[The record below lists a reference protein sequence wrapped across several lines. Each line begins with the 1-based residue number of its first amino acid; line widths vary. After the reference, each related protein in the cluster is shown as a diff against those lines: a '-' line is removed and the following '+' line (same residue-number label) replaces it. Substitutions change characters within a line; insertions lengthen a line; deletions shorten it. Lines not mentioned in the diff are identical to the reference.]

1 MHAFN
6 QMILAAL
13 SLFAAPVKMA
23 LAGAAI
29 TSTTTASSLV
39 RHRRHGRA

>member
-6 QMILAAL
+6 KIVLAAL
-13 SLFAAPVKMA
+13 SLFAAPVKSA

-29 TSTTTASSLV
+29 KTTTPASRVVHHAWQGS
-39 RHRRHGRA
+39 A